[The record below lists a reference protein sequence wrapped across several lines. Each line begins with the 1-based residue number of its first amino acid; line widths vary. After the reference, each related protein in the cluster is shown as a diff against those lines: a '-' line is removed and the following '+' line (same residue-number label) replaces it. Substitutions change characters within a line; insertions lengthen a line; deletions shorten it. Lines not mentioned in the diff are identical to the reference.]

1 MIYTLFAAWLIGGTS
16 EEELKKKVKE
26 EQERVAGFWNI
37 AGTVSFHAFGGHHWD
52 MLHRHGQFISYDIIH
67 PASQKRIESMKTK
80 LVHVDLNDCI
90 EIGLK
95 GLQVYDV
102 HSYFTG
108 SDNGDNALV
117 TPTTWLIKVGFLY
130 PHLEHLKPIYALQLI
145 STLPPVRVS
154 SWGE

>member
-108 SDNGDNALV
+108 STTV
-117 TPTTWLIKVGFLY
+117 TTLLLRLQHGWSRLGSSSDTWNIWNRYMLCN
-130 PHLEHLKPIYALQLI
+130 
-145 STLPPVRVS
+145 
-154 SWGE
+154 